1 MLFLGLQVQRRS
13 PRRPA
18 TPHSARQRLA
28 KFGEAHAARQRLAGL
43 ATPCKF
49 GEAYASH
56 AYIGRL
62 GMRTV
67 KMVPLPGM
75 LST

>member
-1 MLFLGLQVQRRS
+1 MLFWGCKFKGEAL
-13 PRRPA
+13 
-18 TPHSARQRLA
+18 TARQRP
-28 KFGEAHAARQRLAGL
+28 AHAAKPSPPG
-43 ATPCKF
+43 
-49 GEAYASH
+49 S

-67 KMVPLPGM
+67 KVVPLPGM

>member
-1 MLFLGLQVQRRS
+1 MLFWGCKFKGEARAARQRPTPLGSAS
-13 PRRPA
+13 PSSAKP
-18 TPHSARQRLA
+18 TPPSSASQARQRLA
-28 KFGEAHAARQRLAGL
+28 QPGG
-43 ATPCKF
+43 
-49 GEAYASH
+49 

-67 KMVPLPGM
+67 KVVPLPGM